1 MESKGNDGGG
11 SGAGAGAAAGSV
23 PNALVTFVTLA
34 KSATGKAAHALIE
47 KALSQKGLF
56 TFGELMEMPNIKA
69 LQGTPQGD
77 SHWRLL
83 ELFAHGT
90 YPDYLK
96 AAGSVPEL
104 SAAQERKLRQ
114 LTVVTLASTR
124 KTLPYAHLLREL
136 GLDGMPQTDGVRALE
151 DLVIECFYAGLLKG
165 KLDQRR
171 QQLSVHHAVGRDIRP
186 NELDEMLE
194 KLAQWDSLSSD
205 ILQAVEQRLADASGA
220 FADSRNRREAV
231 RQRIERVKLEMKS
244 QMEARISPSCCDITF
259 ALFVIS
265 FFL

>member
-1 MESKGNDGGG
+1 MAESKGSDGAGG
-11 SGAGAGAAAGSV
+11 GAGAGAGAGGAGSSSV
-23 PNALVTFVTLA
+23 PNALAGVIALA

-77 SHWRLL
+77 AHWRLL

-90 YPDYLK
+90 YPEYV
-96 AAGSVPEL
+96 AAAAALPEI
-104 SAAQERKLRQ
+104 SAAQRRKLRQ

-124 KTLPYAHLLREL
+124 KTLPYAHLLSEL
-136 GLDGMPQTDGVRALE
+136 GLDDVPRAEGVRALE

-186 NELDEMLE
+186 QDLDAMLD
-194 KLAQWDSLSSD
+194 KLAQWDTLSSD
-205 ILQAVEQRLADASGA
+205 ILRAVEQRLDAASSA
-220 FADSRNRREAV
+220 FAASRDQREAV
-231 RQRIERVKLEMKS
+231 RQRVADVKLEMKG
-244 QMEARISPSCCDITF
+244 QMEVRRR
-259 ALFVIS
+259 
-265 FFL
+265 